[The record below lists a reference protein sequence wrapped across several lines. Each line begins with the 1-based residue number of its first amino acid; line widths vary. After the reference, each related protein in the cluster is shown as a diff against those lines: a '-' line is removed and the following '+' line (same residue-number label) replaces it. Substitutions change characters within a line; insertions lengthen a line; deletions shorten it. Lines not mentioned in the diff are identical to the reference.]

1 MMSSMRAYRSAE
13 VAVSITKGCR
23 GSKGE
28 LELTRE
34 IMNTNNIK
42 GRELLKTKWQCQA
55 AVEVAAQLAQVRGS
69 LNHTSEAPTLM
80 FLAAAATKPA
90 PLLDKESQVSLPT
103 LAKTAQVDLACPIEQ
118 AAPAAEA
125 QAPC

>member
-1 MMSSMRAYRSAE
+1 
-13 VAVSITKGCR
+13 
-23 GSKGE
+23 
-28 LELTRE
+28 
-34 IMNTNNIK
+34 MNTNNIK

-55 AVEVAAQLAQVRGS
+55 AVEVVVQLPQVRGS

-103 LAKTAQVDLACPIEQ
+103 PAKTVQVDLVCPIEP

-125 QAPC
+125 QALC

>member
-34 IMNTNNIK
+34 VMNTNNIK
-42 GRELLKTKWQCQA
+42 GRELLRTKWQCQA

-69 LNHTSEAPTLM
+69 PSHTSEAPTLM

-125 QAPC
+125 QAPY